1 MLFSEDIL
9 QVVTGLSDA
18 FDEAVE
24 LFGAGGVELVAAMAF
39 QAGDHGFHK
48 LKKLI

>member
-1 MLFSEDIL
+1 LVRSINRPIGDRFAVPSAGSRSENVL

-24 LFGAGGVELVAAMAF
+24 QL
-39 QAGDHGFHK
+39 
-48 LKKLI
+48 